1 MYSIK
6 SGDSDKN
13 NEGQIDSTTL
23 KIGIVV
29 ADWHEEITSKLL
41 KACET
46 ALKSYKIPTENLSII
61 HVPGA
66 FEVTFGARTLLG
78 AKKLDGIICIG
89 CVVKGETNHDEYINQ
104 AVATG
109 ITNLGLTSG
118 KPVIYGVLTVLNID
132 QAKERAGGKYGNKG
146 EDCAHTLIKMIN
158 IKSQFSESKTKIGY

>member
-1 MYSIK
+1 MYTLNPDNSHNSK
-6 SGDSDKN
+6 DSEMDLSN
-13 NEGQIDSTTL
+13 L

-29 ADWHEEITSKLL
+29 ADWHEDITTKLL

-46 ALKSYKIPTENLSII
+46 TLKSYKIHKDNLTII

-78 AKKLDGIICIG
+78 AKKLDGVICLG
-89 CVVKGETNHDEYINQ
+89 CVIKGETNHDEYINQ

-118 KPVIYGVLTVLNID
+118 KPVIYGVLTVLNIE
-132 QAKERAGGKYGNKG
+132 QAKERAGGKHGNKG
-146 EDCAHTLIKMIN
+146 EECAHTLIKMIN